1 MTLFLD
7 TPKSFG
13 TLICVIYRTN
23 IVIPHRPKELRALSN
38 ILRLANRK
46 GKESWTRRF
55 RLRGRMFHDNSA
67 TNSMYLH
74 YNKYRKNRLS
84 VHVTTSVYLFV
95 VSKLEECVCGNRRK
109 RLRSLTH
116 RFWPI
121 TIHSYHYNLSMDRIV
136 QCKESSF
143 IHSHLPGNASSTL
156 VRRLQMLSQT
166 VGVACRL
173 RNVTHV
179 TPLFDVLLLL
189 LLFMLLMFASLMFR
203 RYGAPFAFTLGR

>member
-1 MTLFLD
+1 MT
-7 TPKSFG
+7 TQQR
-13 TLICVIYRTN
+13 TQCIYTTTSTGK
-23 IVIPHRPKELRALSN
+23 IV
-38 ILRLANRK
+38 
-46 GKESWTRRF
+46 RRF
-55 RLRGRMFHDNSA
+55 IYFCLPLCRIKVGG
-67 TNSMYLH
+67 
-74 YNKYRKNRLS
+74 
-84 VHVTTSVYLFV
+84 
-95 VSKLEECVCGNRRK
+95 ECVWKSSK

-189 LLFMLLMFASLMFR
+189 LLLLMLFMMMMFASLLFR